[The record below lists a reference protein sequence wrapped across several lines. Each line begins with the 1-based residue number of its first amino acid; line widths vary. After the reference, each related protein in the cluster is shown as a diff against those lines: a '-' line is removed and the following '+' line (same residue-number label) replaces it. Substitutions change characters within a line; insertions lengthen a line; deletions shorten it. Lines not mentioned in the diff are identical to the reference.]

1 MVLSALAGIC
11 KVKVIGLFFHKKTTL
26 DLNLHIVSESIVF
39 TKYSFTL

>member
-1 MVLSALAGIC
+1 MVLSALAGMG
-11 KVKVIGLFFHKKTTL
+11 KVKVISLFFYEKTSI